1 MFLKH
6 CPYCII
12 LKTLPKMHK
21 SPIGAR
27 FIVGSRQS
35 STKAL
40 SKTVTKDFKIILS
53 KFPLKVAVL
62 PFLQKVLAS

>member
-1 MFLKH
+1 
-6 CPYCII
+6 
-12 LKTLPKMHK
+12 MHK
-21 SPIGAR
+21 CPIGAR
-27 FIVGSRQS
+27 FIVGSKQR

-62 PFLQKVLAS
+62 PWLLNVLAS